1 MKNKI
6 FNILSLFSGG
16 GFLDI
21 GFINQGFQV
30 LEAVELEPHFI
41 DAYNYGMSSYFKK
54 SKNHF
59 VRNKLV
65 KHYNINRP
73 IDASNKDEQIRLKL
87 RYSGISGLIGG
98 PPCQDYSVGGKNSGI
113 EGERGKL
120 INSYFQILKYVN
132 PDFLF
137 FENVE
142 GLYKTGKHRKAFDSF
157 VKDVENSGYVV
168 WHDVL
173 NVLEYGYP
181 QDRPRVAL
189 VAFSNKIVDVL
200 VNSDYSVNK
209 NNYSLKY
216 EHSEKLVFRWPKPK
230 YKSPK
235 SLAWPKKWKFG
246 NDNLKFPLNGHEEL
260 CVNHVFQDL
269 NETFPNQREHF
280 NPKSKRFTEVEEG
293 DTNRKSFKRL
303 HRYRYSPTV
312 AYGNNEVH
320 LHPTFARRLTVRE
333 GLRIQTVPDEYILPS
348 EMPLTPKFKL
358 ISNGVPTAMAE
369 LIAKEIRR
377 TLLNYLTENNNGCI

>member
-1 MKNKI
+1 MKNKV

-16 GFLDI
+16 GFLDL

-30 LEAVELEPHFI
+30 VEAVELEPNFI
-41 DAYNYGMSSYFKK
+41 KAYNFGMESYFNN
-54 SKNHF
+54 SENYY

-65 KHYNINRP
+65 CHFNISRP
-73 IDASNKDEQIRLKL
+73 IDASCGKEQSCLKDK
-87 RYSGISGLIGG
+87 YFGITGIIGG
-98 PPCQDYSVGGKNSGI
+98 PPCQDYSIGGKNGGI

-120 INSYFQILKYVN
+120 INSYFKILKEVK

-157 VKDVENSGYVV
+157 VKDIENSGYFV
-168 WHDVL
+168 WHDIL
-173 NVLEYGYP
+173 NVLEYGHP

-189 VAFSNKIVDVL
+189 VAFRKEIIEAL
-200 VNSDYSVNK
+200 VGAGYKLEK
-209 NNYSLKY
+209 NNQLLKY
-216 EHSEKLVFRWPKPK
+216 DDSDKFVFRWPIPK
-230 YKSPK
+230 YKNPK
-235 SLAWPKKWKFG
+235 SKMWPKKWKFG
-246 NDNLKFPLNGHEEL
+246 NNISDYPLNGHEEL
-260 CVNHVFQDL
+260 CIYSIIKDL
-269 NETFPNQREHF
+269 NESFPNQKEHF
-280 NPKSKRFTEVEEG
+280 KPRSKRFNEVDEG

-320 LHPTFARRLTVRE
+320 LHPTEARRLTVRE

-358 ISNGVPTAMAE
+358 ISNGVPTAKAE
-369 LIAKEIRR
+369 LVAKEIRR
-377 TLLNYLTENNNGCI
+377 TLINYLALQ